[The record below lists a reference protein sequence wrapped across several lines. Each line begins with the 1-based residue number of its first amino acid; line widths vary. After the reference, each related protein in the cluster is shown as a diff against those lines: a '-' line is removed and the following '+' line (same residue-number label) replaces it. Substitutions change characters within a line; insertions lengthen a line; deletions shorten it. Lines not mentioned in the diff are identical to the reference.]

1 MSSVNRYYANVLFFS
16 VLLGIFAVGV
26 GAVECNADLS
36 QGGNSCTVS
45 SSLLGGYYE

>member
-1 MSSVNRYYANVLFFS
+1 MKPNYLFLILFLS
-16 VLLGIFAVGV
+16 LVMAGGLV

-36 QGGNSCTVS
+36 QGGNSCTVF

>member
-1 MSSVNRYYANVLFFS
+1 MKSSLF
-16 VLLGIFAVGV
+16 LLAVFIIGIFSVGV